1 MLVAL
6 LSSLGI
12 KSYVFGIDTIGETIS
27 FDVPS
32 GTDIVRAEVK
42 QYGFLEDFIIVVFV
56 SAEDVWVFVGIF
68 NYFLLLLCL
77 LAF

>member
-1 MLVAL
+1 MF
-6 LSSLGI
+6 
-12 KSYVFGIDTIGETIS
+12 FGIDTIGETIS

-56 SAEDVWVFVGIF
+56 SAEDVWFFVGIF